1 MELINFVGFNDKLMK
16 RNFLFLLLL
25 LFAVNVFGQGG
36 ITVKGIVS
44 DETGEVLPGVNILV
58 KGTINGTASNLD
70 GEYELRILQENPVL
84 VFSFIGYEVQEI
96 PVNGK
101 NEIDVV
107 LNFDTENL
115 EEVTITAQAKGQKNA
130 IREQINS
137 NTIKNVVASDRLQ
150 ENPDANS
157 VEAIGRLPGVSVI
170 RGGGEGSGLV
180 IRGLEPKYSS
190 VTLNGVQMPS
200 TGGASRET
208 NISGISQYVLQG
220 VEVYKALTADME
232 ANSVAGTVN
241 LKLRETPKGM
251 HYNAMA
257 QMGYN
262 DMNNYWGNYKLQ
274 GDFSNRFFKDK
285 LGVFVSA
292 NAERVNRSTQTM
304 SAGYGIQSTNK
315 VDILLN
321 STSLNNIE
329 NIKYRRSAMLSL
341 DYKLHPSTSLAFYTL
356 YSNSKS
362 EQSRQSKNYGTT
374 GIGNVGYSF
383 TYNPYQTHDMVQSSL
398 SGLTKLDFLNL
409 EIDYGVAYSN
419 SLVDDPKS
427 RSWGYGYK
435 IVPTDATFS
444 EELRRSD
451 PSEVIPLFNDDGSH
465 LDDLVLNSIGQT
477 KDEISDKNLTAY
489 LNFEAPFKIGDFIT
503 GRVKTGATYRKKK
516 RYRNVTAGSQ
526 SITNNQFAKP
536 IIADSLD
543 WVVQDSQTGDVTANG
558 MVDGQVNDFLNG
570 QYSFG
575 NTFSFDRL
583 NEVADVWQNTS
594 EYWYAQGQEVWSEHF
609 PAEKLGFSQNIQA
622 SMINDQDIVENYYAA
637 YFLTEIN
644 FGKWLMLLPGVRY
657 EETSATM
664 QGFESVQPTLPGPIY
679 DPLPGSERSATRS
692 DKYWLPMVHMR
703 VSPLEKLYAHF
714 AYTETL
720 SRPDFNDISPN
731 TWINTGFQPFAYTS
745 QNPEL
750 RAETWKNYDAQITLH
765 GDKIGLISVSGFYK
779 TVQDKIWQRSYKRIK
794 GDPVI
799 EPFPDVSLVNVSQ
812 PENHKNEIFV
822 KGIEFEMQT
831 SFWYLPKPFSYFT
844 ASANYTFTQSETQ
857 YPLSW
862 IENIIPPQ
870 GGRPV
875 PTRID
880 SVATGPM
887 LFQPKHIINASL
899 GFNREGLNVWL
910 SFQYN
915 GEIFT
920 GKNYQ
925 LDELDPLK
933 EKFYRWDLQ
942 VTQKL
947 KGKLSGFEIIGNFA
961 NLSDFME
968 KSRLRGDV
976 RPTYLE
982 NYGWTADLGIRY
994 RF

>member
-1 MELINFVGFNDKLMK
+1 MK
-16 RNFLFLLLL
+16 RNFLFLLSI
-25 LFAVNVFGQGG
+25 FFVCNVFGQGG
-36 ITVKGIVS
+36 NIINGTVS
-44 DETGEVLPGVNILV
+44 DETGELLPGVNIIV
-58 KGTINGTASNLD
+58 KGTNNGTASNLD
-70 GEYELRILQENPVL
+70 GEYELRILGDNPVL
-84 VFSFIGYEVQEI
+84 VFSFIGYQVQEV
-96 PVNGK
+96 PVNGQNK
-101 NEIDVV
+101 IDVV
-107 LNFDTENL
+107 LYFDTENL

-157 VEAIGRLPGVSVI
+157 VEAIGRLPGVSVL
-170 RGGGEGSGLV
+170 RGGGEGTGLV

-220 VEVYKALTADME
+220 VEVYKSLTADME

-241 LKLRETPKGM
+241 LKLRETPKGL

-274 GDFSNRFFKDK
+274 GDFSNRFFNDK
-285 LGVFVSA
+285 LGVFFSA

-304 SAGYGIQSTNK
+304 SAGYGLESTNE

-341 DYKLHPSTSLAFYTL
+341 DYKVHPSTTISLYTL
-356 YSNSKS
+356 YSNSKNDTR
-362 EQSRQSKNYGTT
+362 RQSKNYGAT
-374 GIGNVGYSF
+374 GIGAVSYSF
-383 TYNPYQTHDMVQSSL
+383 SDNPYRKNDMLQSAL
-398 SGLTKLDFLNL
+398 SGLTKIDFLNL
-409 EIDYGVAYSN
+409 EIDYGLAYS
-419 SLVDDPKS
+419 SSMVDDPKS
-427 RSWGYGYK
+427 RNWGYSYK
-435 IVPTDATFS
+435 KVPTDATFS
-444 EELRRSD
+444 QDVRKLD
-451 PSEVIPLFNDDGSH
+451 PSEVIPLYNDDGSN
-465 LDDLVLNSIGQT
+465 LDDLVLRSIGQT
-477 KDEISDKNLTAY
+477 KDEISDKNITAY
-489 LNFEAPFKIGDFIT
+489 LNIEAPFKIGDYIS
-503 GRVKTGATYRKKK
+503 GRIKTGGTYRQKK
-516 RYRNVTAGSQ
+516 RLRDVTAGSQ
-526 SITNNQFAKP
+526 SIANNQFAKP
-536 IIADSLD
+536 IIADSLS
-543 WVVQDSQTGDVTANG
+543 WVTRDPLTGDVTANG
-558 MVDGQVNDFLNG
+558 LVDGQESGFLNG
-570 QYSFG
+570 QYNFG
-575 NTFSFDRL
+575 NTYNFGRL

-594 EYWYAQGQEVWSEHF
+594 EYWYAQGEEVWSEYF
-609 PAEKLGFSQNIQA
+609 PAEKLGFSQNIQG

-637 YFLTEIN
+637 YVLAEIN
-644 FGKWLMLLPGVRY
+644 FGKWVMLLPGIRY
-657 EETSATM
+657 EETDATM

-679 DPLPGSERSATRS
+679 DPLPGNERSATRA

-703 VSPLEKLYAHF
+703 VTPLKSMYAHF

-745 QNPEL
+745 QNPDL
-750 RAETWKNYDAQITLH
+750 KAETWKNYDAQITIH
-765 GDKIGLISVSGFYK
+765 GDKIGLVSVSGFYK
-779 TVQDKIWQRSYKRIK
+779 TVQDKIWQRTFKRIK
-794 GDPVI
+794 GDPII
-799 EPFPDVSLVNVSQ
+799 EPFPDASLVNVSQ
-812 PENHKNEIFV
+812 PENHQNEIFV
-822 KGIEFEMQT
+822 KGVEVEVQT
-831 SFWYLPKPFSYFT
+831 SFWYLPKPFSFFT

-880 SVATGPM
+880 STATGPM

-899 GFNREGLNVWL
+899 GFNREGLNIWL

-915 GEIFT
+915 GDIFT

-942 VTQKL
+942 VAQKL
-947 KGKLSGFEIIGNFA
+947 KGKLSGFEIVGNFA